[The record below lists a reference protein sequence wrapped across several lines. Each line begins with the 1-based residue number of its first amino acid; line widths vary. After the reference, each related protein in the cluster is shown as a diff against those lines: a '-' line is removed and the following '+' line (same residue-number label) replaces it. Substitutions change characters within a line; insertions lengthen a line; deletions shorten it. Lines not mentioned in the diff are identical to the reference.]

1 VSENSGKCLL
11 RWVGGKRL
19 LRKKIASLIPM
30 DIKLYAEPFGGAGW
44 VLFFRDKW
52 ADVEVYNDLDGRL
65 VNLFRIVKY
74 HPKALVDELHF
85 MLRSREMFEQA
96 LEFEGY
102 TDIQRAARFLFLV
115 STSFGGSG
123 KVFGTGRIAGG
134 LRDITKLISRIE
146 VIHERLKEVCIE
158 HLDFEELILK
168 YDFKDAFFYC
178 DPPYTSG
185 AGYDVVSTKGFD
197 HERLRDCLGKIKG
210 RFLLSYDD
218 LDKARDLYEGF
229 NVLEVTRRKGIN
241 NINPNGREYKEL
253 LIANYDIS
261 KQEGQGIRQ
270 SLLWETR

>member
-1 VSENSGKCLL
+1 MSENGGKYLL
-11 RWVGGKRL
+11 KWVGGKRL
-19 LRKKIASLIPM
+19 LRKKIASLIPSN
-30 DIKLYAEPFGGAGW
+30 IKLYAEPFGGAGW
-44 VLFFRDKW
+44 VLFSKDKW

-65 VNLFRIVKY
+65 VNLFRIAKY
-74 HPKALVDELHF
+74 HPKALVDELRF

-115 STSFGGSG
+115 STSFGGGGRMFGISKLTPAPSIKG
-123 KVFGTGRIAGG
+123 LEARVASIHKRLDKVY
-134 LRDITKLISRIE
+134 IE
-146 VIHERLKEVCIE
+146 R
-158 HLDFEELILK
+158 LDFEDLILR
-168 YDFKDAFFYC
+168 YDFKSAFFYC

-210 RFLLSYDD
+210 RFLLSYNDS
-218 LDKARDLYEGF
+218 DKARDLYEGF